1 VPAAGSQRFAAGAGL
16 RRAVVA
22 GALALVTTVLVVGC
36 GSDSRPSQGRDQ
48 ASKPSSQL
56 ATTPPG
62 DARPPLRSDRRGHS
76 EKRGA
81 ERASRLRPES
91 RPAAAATSG
100 SSGKRFDYDV
110 ERIVRE
116 ATAKLGASDS
126 SASSRSLRRELA
138 DRLEAALSGIPSGP
152 SGPGGSEGPA
162 ASALRQL
169 GIDP

>member
-1 VPAAGSQRFAAGAGL
+1 VAAARPQRFAAGAGL

-22 GALALVTTVLVVGC
+22 GTLALVTTVLVIGC
-36 GSDSRPSQGRDQ
+36 GSNSRPSQAREQ
-48 ASKPSSQL
+48 TSKPASQL
-56 ATTPPG
+56 ATTPPE
-62 DARPPLRSDRRGHS
+62 DARPPVRSDRRGHS
-76 EKRGA
+76 EKGGA
-81 ERASRLRPES
+81 EHASQVRPQS
-91 RPAAAATSG
+91 RPATAPTSG
-100 SSGKRFDYDV
+100 SGGKRFDYDV

-138 DRLEAALSGIPSGP
+138 DRLEAALAGIPSG
-152 SGPGGSEGPA
+152 SGSSEGPA